1 MSLSTL
7 HSTFS
12 TSPAVTWRNGEREP
26 LWPEGKMPDAQPHLI
41 AEMTDVADAPG
52 FDPDAHRMPYLEWF
66 APPSKPNGICMLLIS
81 GGGYNNCCDVG
92 LVRDWRDKFTALGC
106 QCVSLVYRTPRPK
119 GLPFYSVAWEDG
131 QRAVRI
137 VRSQAAK
144 RGFRP
149 DRIGTMSMSAGSH
162 LATLLATSSLT
173 PAYAPVDKLD
183 ETVSCETNWAI
194 TGSIV
199 YGLSDGIGTPNSR
212 QGDAVDV
219 TIDDAFKFDANTPPM
234 CMLHGGVDP
243 YSPFN
248 STKVYRRLK
257 SMGIPA
263 ELHLFADRQH
273 GFWGDRGECEE
284 ATAYDAWFGRVREFM
299 TQLGLLGPL
308 AEEVPLM
315 SRYADDGARG
325 AYLKEPVWPEGKM
338 PDPQPEQCVPYI
350 EWHIPKE
357 LKTKAVQIVYAG
369 GAYDWNKPDDY
380 EVAPFRRYLNAK
392 GMAVVTLKY
401 RTPRPQPPL
410 EQHTTAWQ
418 DLQRTIRIVKSK
430 AAGLGFDPDRIGIM
444 GSSAGGHLTL
454 LEATSSRHRCYNPID
469 ELDAIP
475 CNVQWAVVVYPA
487 YVFAG
492 HTMETTAPDGGEL
505 PLAPE
510 FSFDPLTPPMV
521 FIHGGEDVWSSVGS
535 VRCWEHLARMGI
547 QCDLHTLATRPHCF
561 QRVASPGTGSYT
573 WMDRIWEFMNHK
585 GFNK

>member
-1 MSLSTL
+1 MSNN
-7 HSTFS
+7 
-12 TSPAVTWRNGEREP
+12 WRNGEREP
-26 LWPEGKMPDAQPHLI
+26 LWPEGKMPNAQPHLI
-41 AEMTDVADAPG
+41 AEMTDVACAPG

-66 APPSKPNGICMLLIS
+66 DPPAKPNGICMLLIS

-92 LVRDWRDKFTALGC
+92 LIRDWRDKFTALGC

-119 GLPFYSVAWEDG
+119 GLPFYAVAWQDG
-131 QRAVRI
+131 QRAVRL

-149 DRIGTMSMSAGSH
+149 DRIGTISMSAGSH
-162 LATLLATSSLT
+162 LATLLAASSLT
-173 PAYAPVDKLD
+173 PAYAPVDALD

-199 YGLSDGIGTPNSR
+199 YALTDGLGTPNSR
-212 QGDAVDV
+212 QGDAADV
-219 TIDDAFKFDANTPPM
+219 AIAEVFKFDAKTPPM
-234 CMLHGGVDP
+234 CMLHGGLDTF
-243 YSPFN
+243 SPFN

-257 SMGIPA
+257 EIGVPA

-299 TQLGLLGPL
+299 TQLGLLGPI
-308 AEEVPLM
+308 AEEVHIM
-315 SRYADDGARG
+315 SRYTDDDARG
-325 AYLKEPVWPEGKM
+325 LHAKEPIWPEGKT
-338 PDPQPEQCVPYI
+338 PDPQPGQCDPYI
-350 EWHIPKE
+350 EWHLPKE
-357 LKTKAVQIVYAG
+357 LKTKSVQIIYAG
-369 GAYDWNKPDDY
+369 GAYNINKPDDY
-380 EVAPFRRYLNAK
+380 EVAPLRRYLNAK

-401 RTPRPQPPL
+401 RTPHSRPPL
-410 EQHTTAWQ
+410 EQHTSAWQ
-418 DLQRTIRIVKSK
+418 DLQRTIRVVKSK
-430 AAGLGFDPDRIGIM
+430 AAGMGLDPDRIGIM
-444 GSSAGGHLTL
+444 GSSAGGHLSL
-454 LEATSSRHRCYNPID
+454 LGATSSRHRCYNPID

-492 HTMETTAPDGGEL
+492 HLMGAYGPDGREL

-510 FSFDPLTPPMV
+510 FTFDPATPPMV
-521 FIHGGEDVWSSVGS
+521 LIQGEDDVWPSIGS
-535 VRCWEHLARMGI
+535 VRCWEQMTRMGI
-547 QCDLHTLATRPHCF
+547 QGDLHTLALRPHCF

-573 WMDRIWEFMNHK
+573 WMDRIWEFLNHK